1 MIETM
6 SVEGSPL
13 AEVLRAHGLRVT
25 AQRQLVLDA
34 VRDQGHATAERVHE
48 TICGQVA
55 GVNITTVYRT
65 LDLLESLG
73 LIAHTHLSH
82 GAPVYHLAGDRGHV
96 HLVCHRCGAVDEVKP
111 EVFDG
116 LRRSLEE
123 QRGFLLDVGHVALFG
138 ICANCEKANI

>member
-1 MIETM
+1 M
-6 SVEGSPL
+6 
-13 AEVLRAHGLRVT
+13 T

-34 VRDQGHATAERVHE
+34 VAALGHATAEQVHE
-48 TICGQVA
+48 AICGKVA

-65 LDLLESLG
+65 LDLLETLN
-73 LIAHTHLSH
+73 LVAHTHLSH

-96 HLVCHRCGAVDEVKP
+96 HLVCHRCGAVDEVSP
-111 EVFDG
+111 EVFGD

-138 ICANCEKANI
+138 ICSSCETVNR